1 VPPKETPQRRANG
14 DRRAPTEPLLSRQA
28 RLEAAIESI
37 QQTLDVQFK
46 RMAALQAEVDLLKAK
61 QRAS

>member
-1 VPPKETPQRRANG
+1 V
-14 DRRAPTEPLLSRQA
+14 PLLSRQA

-37 QQTLDVQFK
+37 QQTLAVQFK